1 MMAPAAWLVPVPTPW
16 GSMMTSSMAS
26 RTERSWVVPNADM
39 AGNEANGRKLGHP
52 PPATALFALNPS
64 TR

>member
-1 MMAPAAWLVPVPTPW
+1 
-16 GSMMTSSMAS
+16 MTSSMAS